1 MSEIKRPLVFDLTH
15 VVSRMAITSP
25 TGIDS
30 VDLMFA
36 KHFVGGEPPL
46 ATAAHYG
53 FRRPHVLD
61 AALARSIVRTGQ
73 ELWEPNGNKGSESN
87 RVLSRALNKSTST
100 ASIRGQMDKL
110 LWKAPRLL
118 QMQRLRFQ
126 NERRMR
132 IPENSI
138 YINVAQHFLEFP
150 VFFKWLNDRPDI
162 AKVFFVH
169 DLLPLDHPEFFPAGY
184 QKKFERRLCTILQH
198 ATALVVSTKSV
209 AKRIE
214 AELQTR
220 GLHNLPIHIAPLPSS
235 IETSGED
242 QDAEIELPSVP
253 YFMMIGTIEPRKN
266 HLLLLHIWRELAK
279 GPGPIPLLVI
289 VGSRGWETE
298 QVMDL
303 LSRCAQIRPHIL
315 RLSGLSVFQL
325 RKLLAR
331 ARALLMP
338 SFAEGYGL
346 PLVEALGL
354 GTPVIASDTAVFRE
368 VSQNCAQF
376 LSPLDGLGWQAAIKD
391 MAVENSSLHAELA
404 RKVAAFR
411 LPSRADYFDK
421 FEAFL
426 SAL

>member
-1 MSEIKRPLVFDLTH
+1 MTEIKRPLVFDLTH
-15 VVSRMAITSP
+15 AVSRMAIASP
-25 TGIDS
+25 TGIDR

-36 KHFVGGEPPL
+36 KHFVGGEPTL

-61 AALARSIVRTGQ
+61 AALARSIVRMGQ
-73 ELWEPNGNKGSESN
+73 ELWEPSGNESDDE
-87 RVLSRALNKSTST
+87 RVFSCALDKSATST
-100 ASIRGQMDKL
+100 ASIRDRVDKL
-110 LWKAPRLL
+110 LWKVPRLL

-126 NERRMR
+126 NDRRMR

-138 YINVAQHFLEFP
+138 YINVAQHLLEFP

-184 QKKFERRLCTILQH
+184 QNKFERRLRTIFRH
-198 ATALVVSTKSV
+198 ATALVVSTGSV

-214 AELQTR
+214 AELQSR
-220 GLHNLPIHIAPLPSS
+220 GRCNLPMHIAPLPSS
-235 IETSGED
+235 IEISRES
-242 QDAEIELPSVP
+242 QDTEIVLPSSP
-253 YFMMIGTIEPRKN
+253 YFVMVGTIEPRKN

-279 GPGPIPLLVI
+279 EPESVPLLVI
-289 VGSRGWETE
+289 VGKPGWETE

-303 LSRCAQIRPHIL
+303 LSRCTLIRLHIV
-315 RLSGLSVFQL
+315 RFSGLSIFQL
-325 RKLLAR
+325 RRLLAH

-346 PLVEALGL
+346 PLVEALGV
-354 GTPVIASDTAVFRE
+354 GTPVIASDTEVFRE
-368 VSQNCAQF
+368 VSQDCALF
-376 LSPLDGLGWQAAIKD
+376 LPPLDGLGWQAAIKE
-391 MAVENSSLHAELA
+391 MAVDSSSLRAEFA
-404 RKVAAFR
+404 SKAAAFR
-411 LPSRADYFDK
+411 LPSRADYFKK

-426 SAL
+426 STL